1 MRKIGHSG
9 GKRGGLGRGKAGFAL
24 LIADVDLKENVL
36 HDAQLF
42 RLLFDVLQQL
52 QPVDGLNE
60 IDHADEILDLVGLQ
74 MADEVQGLSRVRAQ
88 RALGLDLLHAV
99 LAAAVDAC
107 GDGFL
112 HALGVVHLRRGA
124 QQNFGRVASGF
135 FCGLSH
141 LGADARDIFS
151 NCRHIS

>member
-1 MRKIGHSG
+1 M
-9 GKRGGLGRGKAGFAL
+9 GFM
-24 LIADVDLKENVL
+24 DDLKKLTKPYTE
-36 HDAQLF
+36 DDDD
-42 RLLFDVLQQL
+42 FDEF
-52 QPVDGLNE
+52 D
-60 IDHADEILDLVGLQ
+60 ADEILDLVGLQ